1 MKYEVNEKKLYKV
14 DMISKIV
21 DYKCELKHLDTT
33 FDFEK
38 YELLID
44 LKYEEENLEIKQS
57 KISIPVEL
65 ATSMTEQLIAELRSV
80 NIKLVNDD
88 IEVEM
93 KLDID
98 VIEIEPSKEEI
109 HDNYQAELEVKLQE
123 REAMVEDEL
132 EIKDTV
138 MTITNCNANDEKNIF
153 TNLKNDYVKYK
164 ILNLDENSL
173 DKISAKY
180 NLSLDYLYNLKKQ
193 NNKVIVYDKE

>member
-138 MTITNCNANDEKNIF
+138 MTITSCNANDEKNIF